1 MKNPAWIDSLLLLM
15 LQRYPRHPMHNRVKK
30 RRKTYRKV
38 RRFWLVRFSEIVK
51 KKANFITCSKNT
63 ITILLTLVV
72 RRKTLLFLHTN
83 THERAMKESFSSV
96 FLFSF
101 ISNISNVVKQKRT
114 AVSFDVTKSS
124 KFKRWTKAM
133 NIKTFWFNSFDQSL

>member
-1 MKNPAWIDSLLLLM
+1 MDRRKLTLVACAI
-15 LQRYPRHPMHNRVKK
+15 YIK
-30 RRKTYRKV
+30 RRLRKEIKHKEK
-38 RRFWLVRFSEIVK
+38 RFWLGRFSEIVK

-72 RRKTLLFLHTN
+72 QRKTLLFLHTN
-83 THERAMKESFSSV
+83 KHERTRKESFSSV

-101 ISNISNVVKQKRT
+101 ISNISNVAKQKRT

-124 KFKRWTKAM
+124 KFKRRTKAT
-133 NIKTFWFNSFDQSL
+133 NIKTF